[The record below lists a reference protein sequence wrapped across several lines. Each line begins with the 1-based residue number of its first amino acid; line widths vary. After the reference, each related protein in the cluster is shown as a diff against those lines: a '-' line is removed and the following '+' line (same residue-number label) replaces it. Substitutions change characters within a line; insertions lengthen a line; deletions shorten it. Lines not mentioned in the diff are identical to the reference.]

1 MARGVNK
8 VILIG
13 NLAEDP
19 KVNSTASGT
28 AVCNFRIITNE
39 SYKDSSGEWVE
50 RAEGHNIV
58 AWGRLAEICGNYLN
72 KGKQVY
78 IEGSLQSRSYEGKD
92 GNMRYITEIKAKE
105 LQMLGSRSDSGGS
118 GGQYSGQSNR
128 NYAKNTPQKPV
139 VAEDPVDLDDDLP
152 F

>member
-19 KVNSTASGT
+19 RMNYTASGI
-28 AVCNFRIITNE
+28 AVCNLRLITNE
-39 SYKDSSGEWVE
+39 SYKDASGEWVE

-58 AWGRLAEICGNYLN
+58 AWGRLAEICNEYLS
-72 KGKQVY
+72 KGRQVY
-78 IEGSLQSRSYEGKD
+78 IEGSLQSRSYEAKD
-92 GNMRYITEIKAKE
+92 GTTRYVTEIKARE
-105 LQMLGSRSDSGGS
+105 LQMLGSRSESNTESERTDKSGYERQPANGNMVS
-118 GGQYSGQSNR
+118 EESI
-128 NYAKNTPQKPV
+128 
-139 VAEDPVDLDDDLP
+139 DLDDDLP